1 MGDSMLKI
9 IIVGLLGLSALPVGA
24 AVVDVVIRGNV
35 SNAAEL
41 SSDTFNAFY
50 GALVPGAAYTARFT
64 YDTNLGVRS
73 DMTTGRPAD
82 YLSGEA
88 GAAFGI
94 PIRGS
99 LTIGGTRYDVL
110 GRSALPVVRD
120 RGFAKLIPEAP
131 PILLPGGDP
140 EFPDDVVYVPDPT
153 PNRAGYGVAA
163 QAYNTTSTQSE
174 YGSLIFG
181 LAGPLGTFPG
191 NLETSYS
198 LGIRANP
205 TGSNQIPVAWG
216 NWAYG
221 FSDRATGL
229 NGSSRANLVVSR
241 ITVVARPVPVPSPVP
256 LPASLP
262 LLAFALLLLGLS
274 GNRAKK
280 PATLMRGET
289 CF

>member
-1 MGDSMLKI
+1 MLKI
-9 IIVGLLGLSALPVGA
+9 IAAGLLSWSVLPAGAAGA

-50 GALVPGAAYTARFT
+50 GALIPGAAYTARFT
-64 YDTNLGVRS
+64 YDTDLGLRS
-73 DMTTGRPAD
+73 DMSNGRPAD

-88 GAAFGI
+88 GTVFGI

-120 RGFAKLIPEAP
+120 RGFAQVKPEAA

-163 QAYNTTSTQSE
+163 LAYNIASTQSE

-191 NLETSYS
+191 SLEASYF

-205 TGSNQIPVAWG
+205 NGSNQIPVAWG

-221 FSDRATGL
+221 FSDRTTGL
-229 NGSSRANLVVSR
+229 NGFSKASLDVSR
-241 ITVVARPVPVPSPVP
+241 ITVAARPVPVPSPVP

-274 GNRAKK
+274 GKLAIK
-280 PATLMRGET
+280 PAALMRGET
-289 CF
+289 YL